1 MNRKEFIKSACLA
14 CFGGAL
20 FVENQS
26 CTSVNHFVPTVFENS
41 KLVLK
46 KSEFVLLENG
56 KTIVKKYVLLKTE
69 QHDFPICVY
78 KIDKD
83 NYTALSTKCT
93 HNACEIKPQ
102 GDFLICPC
110 HGSEFTN
117 QGVVLNPPAE
127 ENLQSFK
134 ISTDDENIYLHF

>member
-1 MNRKEFIKSACLA
+1 MNRKEFLKSIGLA
-14 CFGGAL
+14 CCGGL
-20 FVENQS
+20 VVVSNQS
-26 CTSVNHFVPTVFENS
+26 CTSVDHFAPTAYENQ
-41 KLVLK
+41 KVLLK
-46 KSEFVLLENG
+46 KSEFVVLENG
-56 KTIVKKYVLLKTE
+56 KTIIKKYVLIKVE

-93 HNACEIKPQ
+93 HSACEIKPQ

-134 ISTDDENIYLHF
+134 INIDDENIYIHF